1 MITIYNNVLIV
12 LYWDPARRVFMPETP
27 ALPQHPGSRCCKF
40 SLELFW
46 TNDCKKLLAWTG
58 LMNNTRLLWSCSIIL
73 SDVHPSYHV
82 SLIMTKGV
90 CCVDC
95 LNYMMSNIRKKHHY
109 CQWSCPFFQSTVIW
123 FLFHGKNEQLFSD
136 LCLCLIKFTHWH
148 LDPDIIKET

>member
-1 MITIYNNVLIV
+1 M
-12 LYWDPARRVFMPETP
+12 YWLSCTGI
-27 ALPQHPGSRCCKF
+27 QPGGF
-40 SLELFW
+40 SCQRHLHYPNIQDLDAANSVWSYFW

-73 SDVHPSYHV
+73 APELSRFTDND
-82 SLIMTKGV
+82 KR
-90 CCVDC
+90 C
-95 LNYMMSNIRKKHHY
+95 LLCGLCDYMMSNIRKKHHY

-148 LDPDIIKET
+148 LDPDIIKRNIER